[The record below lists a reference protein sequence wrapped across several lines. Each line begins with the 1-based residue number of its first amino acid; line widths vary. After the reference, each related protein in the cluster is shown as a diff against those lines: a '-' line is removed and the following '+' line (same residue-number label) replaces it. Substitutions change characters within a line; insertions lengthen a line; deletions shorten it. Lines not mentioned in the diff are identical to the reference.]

1 MDRCTGVLGEPPHA
15 WGYYPRRDLYTHE
28 CLSNGNALRTAPRG
42 GGFLGNP
49 ALRPAL
55 KEEYGRAQREGL
67 KVEWMGGPGRVRFR
81 SGSAGMARGSVV
93 LEQSPVRS
101 LTRGNARQGSF
112 RRGWGAVGVKCN

>member
-1 MDRCTGVLGEPPHA
+1 MHGSFGGAAPRLGLL
-15 WGYYPRRDLYTHE
+15 PRRDLYTHE

-42 GGFLGNP
+42 GGFPGNP

-67 KVEWMGGPGRVRFR
+67 KVEWMGAPGRVRFR

-93 LEQSPVRS
+93 WEQSPVWS